1 MAKKATKVTNA
12 DELAAEDKATRAEKQ
27 KSRRERIGAPYE
39 SERNYGDRFGV
50 FAGANPRTR
59 SRGEIIVPRDLEDP
73 DPVKR
78 DAKEK
83 ARGDMF
89 RAYGETKDRF
99 ARGIEHTEEDYA
111 SQDPQM
117 KRSAIVDTEGKR
129 RMPVEDRIPRT
140 KPLYGPGSPTDPEG
154 TSEQESTG
162 LKKGGNVKAKAKAA
176 AHKKFSRGGG
186 IEVRGKTKGRF
197 V

>member
-1 MAKKATKVTNA
+1 MAADKSKVTNA
-12 DELAAEDKATRAEKQ
+12 EEVDREARATHAEKQ
-27 KSRRERIGAPYE
+27 KSRRKRIGAPYE
-39 SERNYGDRFGV
+39 SERNYGDRFGR
-50 FAGANPRTR
+50 FAGANRIHG
-59 SRGEIIVPRDLEDP
+59 GEIITPRDLEDR

-89 RAYGETKDRF
+89 RANGETKDRF
-99 ARGIEHTEEDYA
+99 ARGLEYTEEDYA

-129 RMPVEDRIPRT
+129 RMPVEDRLPRT
-140 KPLYGPGSPTDPEG
+140 KPLYGPGSPTDIMG

-162 LKKGGNVKAKAKAA
+162 LKKGGKVKAKAKAA
-176 AHKKFSRGGG
+176 APKKFSRGGG

>member
-1 MAKKATKVTNA
+1 MAADKSKVTNA
-12 DELAAEDKATRAEKQ
+12 EEIAAEDKATRAEKQ
-27 KSRRERIGAPYE
+27 KSRSKRIGAPYE
-39 SERNYGDRFGV
+39 SERNYGDRFGG

-99 ARGIEHTEEDYA
+99 ARGLEHTEEDYA

-129 RMPVEDRIPRT
+129 RMPVEDRLPRT
-140 KPLYGPGSPTDPEG
+140 KTLYGPGSPTDIMG

-162 LKKGGNVKAKAKAA
+162 LKKGGKVKAP
-176 AHKKFSRGGG
+176 KKFSRGGG